1 MGCTDFVESV
11 IVAAIKSTIPTRRF
25 DAVIVGAGGSG
36 MRASLQLAEAG
47 LNVAVLSKVFPTRS
61 HTVAAQGGIGASLGN
76 MSEDN
81 WYWHMFDT
89 VKGSDYLG
97 DQDAIEFM
105 CREAPKAVYE
115 LEHFGMPFDRNADG
129 TIYQRPFGGHSA
141 NFGEKPVAR
150 ACAAADRTGHA
161 LLHTLYQ
168 RNVRAKT
175 HFFVEWMAIDLIR
188 DNEGDVIGVVALEM
202 ETGEIMMLHAKT
214 TLFATGGAGRI
225 WAASTNAF
233 INTGDG
239 MGMAARAGLPLQD
252 MEFWQFHPT
261 GVAGAGV
268 LITEGVRGEGG
279 ILINSN
285 GERFMERYAPTLKD
299 LAPRDFVSRSM
310 DQEIKEGRGVG
321 QHKDHVLLDLRHIGA
336 DTIQKRLPSILEIA
350 HKFANVD
357 ATKEPIPVVP
367 TIHYQMGG
375 IPTNVYGQVVAPKNG
390 SYKEVVQGMYAIG
403 ECACVSVHGANRLG
417 TNSLLDL
424 VVFGRAAGNHI
435 VESRLQDRSHKPI
448 PSDATDRVMERVA
461 RLETSTGSERV
472 QDVANA
478 IRATMQHY
486 CGVFRTDELLNE
498 GRAKIMELDER
509 RKHVSFKDKSK
520 VFNTARVEALE
531 LDNLIETA
539 KATITSAAARKES
552 RGAHA
557 HRDYE
562 KRDDVEWLKH
572 TLWFSEGNRLD
583 YKPVNMQP
591 LTVETFKPKARTF

>member
-1 MGCTDFVESV
+1 MSEVLNNLANGL
-11 IVAAIKSTIPTRRF
+11 PRRKF

-36 MRASLQLAEAG
+36 MRCSLQLAEAG
-47 LNVAVLSKVFPTRS
+47 FNVAVLSKVFPTRS

-105 CREAPKAVYE
+105 CREAPKVVYE
-115 LEHFGMPFDRNADG
+115 LEHFGMPFDRNPDG
-129 TIYQRPFGGHSA
+129 TIYQRPFGGHTA
-141 NFGEKPVAR
+141 NFGEKPVQR

-168 RNVRAKT
+168 RNVRART
-175 HFFVEWMAIDLIR
+175 QFFVEWMALDLVR
-188 DNEGDVIGVVALEM
+188 NSDGDVVGVVALEM
-202 ETGEIMMLHAKT
+202 ETGEVMILEAKVT
-214 TLFATGGAGRI
+214 VLATGGAGRI

-239 MGMAARAGLPLQD
+239 MGMAARAGLPLED

-279 ILINSN
+279 ILLNSN

-310 DQEIKEGRGVG
+310 DQEIKEGRGCG
-321 QHKDHVLLDLRHIGA
+321 PDADHVLLKLDHLGA
-336 DTIQKRLPSILEIA
+336 DTILKRLPSIREIA
-350 HKFANVD
+350 IKFANVD
-357 ATKEPIPVVP
+357 PIRDPIPVVP

-375 IPTNVYGQVVAPKNG
+375 VPTNYHGQVVAPRDGNPNQVVNG
-390 SYKEVVQGMYAIG
+390 LYAIG

-424 VVFGRAAGNHI
+424 LVFGRAAGNHI
-435 VESRLQDRSHKPI
+435 VAAKLNKGSHQPL
-448 PSDATDRVMERVA
+448 PADAGDATLA
-461 RLETSTGSERV
+461 RLARLNGSTSGERT
-472 QDVANA
+472 QDVAND
-478 IRATMQHY
+478 IRRTMQAH
-486 CGVFRTDELLNE
+486 CGVFRTQALMEEGVRKIEELAE
-498 GRAKIMELDER
+498 RARHIHMA
-509 RKHVSFKDKSK
+509 DKSQ

-531 LDNLIETA
+531 LDNLVETA
-539 KATITSAAARKES
+539 RATSVSAAARNES

-557 HRDYE
+557 HSDFPE
-562 KRDDVEWLKH
+562 RDDANWMRH
-572 TLWFSEGNRLD
+572 SLWYSEGSRLD
-583 YKPVNMQP
+583 YKPVNLKPM
-591 LTVETFKPKARTF
+591 TVETFQPKARTF